1 MKVLF
6 PKSIVVLSLLSLLS
20 GTAYAQNQYGGA
32 LDNHKFLYGIHLG
45 FTDNEFDIYST
56 NGGLIASQGGTL
68 HTDGSHSHA
77 AGFRLAVIGEARL
90 GRCFSLR
97 VMPGISYF
105 SACRSRLESVRAELP
120 LDVKFHPVRMG
131 KLEPYLA
138 SGLSYGYDFATLRDD
153 ATTIINPLN
162 AHDLRYTCGL
172 GVDWYTRLV
181 RVGVELKAGFDLLP
195 PNTDGSDL
203 SRHAYFH
210 AGPTFSIGINI
221 EA

>member
-1 MKVLF
+1 M
-6 PKSIVVLSLLSLLS
+6 
-20 GTAYAQNQYGGA
+20 
-32 LDNHKFLYGIHLG
+32 
-45 FTDNEFDIYST
+45 FDFYST
-56 NGGLIASQGGTL
+56 DGGLIASQGGRA

-153 ATTIINPLN
+153 ATIIINPLN

-195 PNTDGSDL
+195 PNTDGSGL

>member
-1 MKVLF
+1 MKKVLF
-6 PKSIVVLSLLSLLS
+6 RGIAMLCVLQLLFFA
-20 GTAYAQNQYGGA
+20 GTAHSQERDSVTVG
-32 LDNHKFLYGIHLG
+32 NHKFLYGIHLG
-45 FTDNEFDIYST
+45 YTENMFDFYST
-56 NGGLIASQGGTL
+56 NGGLIASQGGRA

-105 SACRSRLESVRAELP
+105 SACGSSLKSVRAELP

-138 SGLSYGYDFATLRDD
+138 SGLSYGYDF
-153 ATTIINPLN
+153 
-162 AHDLRYTCGL
+162 
-172 GVDWYTRLV
+172 V
-181 RVGVELKAGFDLLP
+181 LP
-195 PNTDGSDL
+195 PNTDGSGL

>member
-6 PKSIVVLSLLSLLS
+6 SKSIFMLSLLSFLA
-20 GTAYAQNQYGGA
+20 GVAHAQNQDNGA
-32 LDNHKFLYGIHLG
+32 FTKHKFLYGIHLG
-45 FTDNEFDIYST
+45 YTENMFDFYST

-181 RVGVELKAGFDLLP
+181 RVGFELKAGFGLLP

-203 SRHAYFH
+203 SHHAYFH